1 MARVDVFDSTPHPIA
16 TPKPHSQVQ
25 HSPTPPNSTSDIK
38 MTDDHD
44 FDKAEFKPLSADD
57 SATGCATVNSA
68 TDNPLVK
75 RGPHK
80 KSNAWPIK
88 KDAKQLAEN
97 ESEDQEL
104 KMMLDSEV
112 DQHQKPK
119 LKKAKVKV
127 RDEINITVKK
137 IDKNIGHEYKNG
149 GMVKSM
155 ASGNE
160 ELREDPAPRSRK
172 DGENQ
177 VITGNKRKKLMR
189 EGAIANLLDG
199 EITKVSEHAGFLI
212 NT

>member
-1 MARVDVFDSTPHPIA
+1 MARVDALDSTPHPIT

-25 HSPTPPNSTSDIK
+25 HSRTPPNSTSDIE
-38 MTDDHD
+38 MTDNCD
-44 FDKAEFKPLSADD
+44 FNKAEFKPLSADNSATECATVD
-57 SATGCATVNSA
+57 SATDKA
-68 TDNPLVK
+68 LVK

-80 KSNAWPIK
+80 KLNTWPIK
-88 KDAKQLAEN
+88 KGAKWLVDN

-119 LKKAKVKV
+119 PKKAKVKV
-127 RDEINITVKK
+127 RNEINIATKK
-137 IDKNIGHEYKNG
+137 IDKNISCEYKNG
-149 GMVKSM
+149 RMVKSM

-199 EITKVSEHAGFLI
+199 EITKVSEHSGFLI